1 MNDRDL
7 QVLEQYPFTVRGS
20 FRVRGAFLLDTS
32 EGRRLIREFSG
43 SPQKLETEQKLLLHL
58 REQGYLVD
66 RMEPDQEENLVS
78 VWKEYASFVVKEA
91 LEGRECDT
99 RSESEIMKAASL
111 LGSLHLS
118 MRDCVELSEEE
129 RVRMTGPDAEDE
141 LLRHNREL
149 KKIDRFIRKK
159 TRKNEFET
167 AYLACFP
174 EILEEAERI
183 ERMLRDSAYGKL
195 RQQALEEGHFCHGEY
210 THHNILV
217 NGSQMAVIN
226 FEKCS
231 INVQI
236 NDLYHF
242 MRKILEKQN
251 YDFRLGIRM
260 LKAYEEKKP
269 LTSEEREY
277 LGIRMGYPEKFWK
290 LANYYYNTNKAW
302 IPGKHMEKL
311 EKFLAQREKRVS
323 FSCELLYNNP
333 NKPRKSG
340 R

>member
-66 RMEPDQEENLVS
+66 RMEPDQEGRLSS
-78 VWKEYASFVVKEA
+78 VWREYASFVVKEA

-118 MRDCVELSEEE
+118 MRECMELSEEE
-129 RVRMTGPDAEDE
+129 RVRMIGPDAEDE

-174 EILEEAERI
+174 EVLEEAERI

-269 LTSEEREY
+269 LTPEEREY

-333 NKPRKSG
+333 NKLRKSG

>member
-118 MRDCVELSEEE
+118 MRNCVELSEEE
-129 RVRMTGPDAEDE
+129 RVRMNGPDAEDE

-174 EILEEAERI
+174 KVLEEAERM
-183 ERMLRDSAYGKL
+183 ERMLCDSAYGKL

-217 NGSQMAVIN
+217 NGSRMAVIN

-236 NDLYHF
+236 NDLYQF

-251 YDFRLGIRM
+251 YDLRLGSRM
-260 LKAYEEKKP
+260 LRSYEEKKP
-269 LTSEEREY
+269 LTVEEREY

-311 EKFLAQREKRVS
+311 EKFLGQQEKRVS
-323 FSCELLYNNP
+323 FSRELLYNNS
-333 NKPRKSG
+333 NEIQKSG

>member
-66 RMEPDQEENLVS
+66 RMEPDQEGRLSS
-78 VWKEYASFVVKEA
+78 VWREYASFVVKEA

-111 LGSLHLS
+111 LGSPHLS
-118 MRDCVELSEEE
+118 MRECMELSEEE
-129 RVRMTGPDAEDE
+129 RVRMIGPDAEDE

-174 EILEEAERI
+174 EVLEEAERI

-269 LTSEEREY
+269 LTPEEREY

-333 NKPRKSG
+333 NKLRKSG

>member
-20 FRVRGAFLLDTS
+20 FRVRGAFLLDTG

-66 RMEPDQEENLVS
+66 RMEPDQEGRLAS
-78 VWKEYASFVVKEA
+78 VWREYTSFVVKEA

-118 MRDCVELSEEE
+118 MRNCVELSEEE
-129 RVRMTGPDAEDE
+129 CARMTGPDAGDE

-174 EILEEAERI
+174 KVLEEAERM
-183 ERMLRDSAYGKL
+183 EQKLRDSAYGKL

-217 NGSQMAVIN
+217 NGGQMAVIN

-231 INVQI
+231 INVQV
-236 NDLYHF
+236 NDLYQF

-251 YDFRLGIRM
+251 YDLRLGSRM
-260 LKAYEEKKP
+260 LRSYEEKKP
-269 LTSEEREY
+269 LTAEEREY

-311 EKFLAQREKRVS
+311 EKFLGQQEKRVS
-323 FSCELLYNNP
+323 FSRELLYNNS
-333 NKPRKSG
+333 NEIQKSG